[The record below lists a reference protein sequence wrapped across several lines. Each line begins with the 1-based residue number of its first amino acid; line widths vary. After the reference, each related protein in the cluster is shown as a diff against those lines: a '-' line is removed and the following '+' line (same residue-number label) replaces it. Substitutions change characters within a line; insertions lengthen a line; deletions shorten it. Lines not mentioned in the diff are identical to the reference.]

1 MSTARYTVT
10 WRGNDMDIRYILVQ
24 RSDNF
29 GVTVSTGKAKV
40 LSHVLLNGKD
50 IYEVDT
56 HFSLPGGIS
65 SSVLSTSLL
74 DKWLNITDSSTVMYT
89 DSVDKFND
97 ELNNCINSLE
107 EQASKLS
114 EMARALTDELLG

>member
-1 MSTARYTVT
+1 
-10 WRGNDMDIRYILVQ
+10 MDIRYILVQ
-24 RSDNF
+24 RSGNF

-56 HFSLPGGIS
+56 HFSIPDGIN
-65 SSVLSTSLL
+65 SSVISTSLL

-114 EMARALTDELLG
+114 EMARALTDELLR

>member
-1 MSTARYTVT
+1 
-10 WRGNDMDIRYILVQ
+10 MDIRYILVQ
-24 RSDNF
+24 RSGNF

-56 HFSLPGGIS
+56 HFSLPGGIN

-74 DKWLNITDSSTVMYT
+74 SVMLSHLSSRLVESTL
-89 DSVDKFND
+89 
-97 ELNNCINSLE
+97 ELIPPGRL
-107 EQASKLS
+107 K
-114 EMARALTDELLG
+114 

>member
-1 MSTARYTVT
+1 
-10 WRGNDMDIRYILVQ
+10 MDIRYILVQ
-24 RSDNF
+24 RSGNF

-56 HFSLPGGIS
+56 HFSLPGVS
-65 SSVLSTSLL
+65 SSVLSTSML

-114 EMARALTDELLG
+114 EMARILTDELLG

>member
-1 MSTARYTVT
+1 
-10 WRGNDMDIRYILVQ
+10 MDIRYILVQ

-74 DKWLNITDSSTVMYT
+74 DKWINITDSSTVMYT